1 MPTTQQVLISKYRL
15 EKLPGLSRNSPLW
28 RRDKI
33 RVERPSRMLYS
44 HLHPA
49 VFSVLAED
57 LVHWLS
63 EQLVVRGT
71 NKVAQT
77 CCGYL

>member
-1 MPTTQQVLISKYRL
+1 MPTIQPVLISKYGP
-15 EKLPGLSRNSPLW
+15 EKLPGLSRNRPLQS
-28 RRDKI
+28 RDKI
-33 RVERPSRMLYS
+33 RVERPSCMLYS

-71 NKVAQT
+71 NKVAQS
-77 CCGYL
+77 CCAYL

>member
-1 MPTTQQVLISKYRL
+1 MPTIQQVLISKYGPDKYR
-15 EKLPGLSRNSPLW
+15 GLSRNGPLQN
-28 RRDKI
+28 RDKI

-57 LVHWLS
+57 PVHWLS

-71 NKVAQT
+71 NKVGQT

>member
-1 MPTTQQVLISKYRL
+1 MDPKSYRAFR
-15 EKLPGLSRNSPLW
+15 ETGPCGDEIKSG
-28 RRDKI
+28 
-33 RVERPSRMLYS
+33 VERPSRMLYS

-63 EQLVVRGT
+63 EQLVVRRT